1 MSSVP
6 AVPGRS
12 LRGPLSAKEAEAL
25 PDGARVVILW
35 SGGNG
40 PCEYTVRVGPRGHR
54 RLQTDQEKRLGL
66 PGMNYFDTHMG
77 TDLSSKLTRAWEV
90 VAG

>member
-54 RLQTDQEKRLGL
+54 RLQTDREKELGL
-66 PGMNYFDTHMG
+66 PGVNYFATHMTADPRG
-77 TDLSSKLTRAWEV
+77 VLTRAWEV